1 MCCTGRGEGVCGKI
15 SGGGREGVGEE
26 GGRRGRGKEE
36 EEEEEEEEGLENGG
50 ERE

>member
-26 GGRRGRGKEE
+26 GGRRGRGRKRRKRRKR
-36 EEEEEEEEGLENGG
+36 GKQ
-50 ERE
+50 